1 MNSFFCKTRILSGPG
16 SCSFLKT
23 LGARRLFLVT
33 DPYFSGSGLAEKLD
47 IFFAADRLTAGQYR
61 ELTQLLAQ
69 QEAAYGT

>member
-1 MNSFFCKTRILSGPG
+1 MLYRICKRMIQRGQT
-16 SCSFLKT
+16 
-23 LGARRLFLVT
+23 A
-33 DPYFSGSGLAEKLD
+33 GLADKLD